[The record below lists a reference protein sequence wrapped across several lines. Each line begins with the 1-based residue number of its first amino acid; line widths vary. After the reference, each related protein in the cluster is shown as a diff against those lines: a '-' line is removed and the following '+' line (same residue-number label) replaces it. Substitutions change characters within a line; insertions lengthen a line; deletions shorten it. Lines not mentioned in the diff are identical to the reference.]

1 MIRAK
6 VLQDNQRLADGVVGD
21 LYSSGSG
28 LFTYEE
34 FVGAQLPKAP
44 LSLMVTVW
52 PGYTVSSLAPT

>member
-28 LFTYEE
+28 LFTYEK
-34 FVGAQLPKAP
+34 FVGAQLPKAEH
-44 LSLMVTVW
+44 TA
-52 PGYTVSSLAPT
+52 VSHW